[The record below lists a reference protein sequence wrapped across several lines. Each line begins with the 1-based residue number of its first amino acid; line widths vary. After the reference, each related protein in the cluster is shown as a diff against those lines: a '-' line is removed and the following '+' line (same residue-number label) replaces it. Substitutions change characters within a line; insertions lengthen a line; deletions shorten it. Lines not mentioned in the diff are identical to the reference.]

1 MPIKDVGFN
10 PGVIVRRVYKVG
22 VNFSENAIFEKS
34 CSKIAGNGGFL
45 EQKQNQLGIFRKRD
59 RTTHNIQTRNE

>member
-22 VNFSENAIFEKS
+22 VNFQKLRFLKN
-34 CSKIAGNGGFL
+34 CSKIAGNGDFL
-45 EQKQNQLGIFRKRD
+45 EQNQLGIFMKRD
-59 RTTHNIQTRNE
+59 RTTHNIQTRNQ